1 MNKNKSDKT
10 NDTAEK
16 SESRP
21 GREFIHA
28 VGRRRE
34 AIARIRLYQGKGQT
48 LVNDQPISDY
58 FPGQVAL
65 LAYLRPFQLTETNG
79 KYFATIRVV
88 GGGKEGQL
96 GAVIHGLSRALA
108 SIEEKKFR
116 PVLKKEGLLTR
127 DPRTRER
134 RKVGTGGKA
143 RRKKQSPKR

>member
-1 MNKNKSDKT
+1 MVQETIVKSGKT
-10 NDTAEK
+10 KAKAK
-16 SESRP
+16 SSQ
-21 GREFIHA
+21 GGFTYT

-34 AIARIRLYQGKGQT
+34 SVARVRLYQGKGQN
-48 LVNDQPISDY
+48 LINNQPISDY
-58 FPGQVAL
+58 FPGQ
-65 LAYLRPFQLTETNG
+65 LAQIAYTRPFQLTDTEG
-79 KYFATIRVV
+79 KYYFTVRVN
-88 GGGKEGQL
+88 GGGKNGQL

-108 SIEEKKFR
+108 LVEEKKYR

>member
-1 MNKNKSDKT
+1 MAKEEKIKDDKN
-10 NDTAEK
+10 
-16 SESRP
+16 R
-21 GREFIHA
+21 GFVHA

-34 AIARIRLYQGKGQT
+34 AIARIRLYLGKGQT
-48 LVNDQPISDY
+48 LVNEQPISDY
-58 FPGQVAL
+58 FPGQVAQ

-79 KYFATIRVV
+79 KYFATIRVA

-134 RKVGTGGKA
+134 RKVGTGGRA

>member
-1 MNKNKSDKT
+1 MVQETTIKSGKT
-10 NDTAEK
+10 KAK
-16 SESRP
+16 SSH
-21 GREFIHA
+21 GSFIYS

-34 AIARIRLYQGKGQT
+34 SVARVRLHQGKGQN
-48 LVNDQPISDY
+48 LVNNQPISDY
-58 FPGQVAL
+58 FPGQ
-65 LAYLRPFQLTETNG
+65 LAQIAYTKPFQLTDTEG
-79 KYFATIRVV
+79 KYYLTVRVN
-88 GGGKEGQL
+88 GGGKNGQL

-108 SIEEKKFR
+108 LVEEKKHR

>member
-1 MNKNKSDKT
+1 MVNNQT
-10 NDTAEK
+10 TK
-16 SESRP
+16 SEKNS
-21 GREFIHA
+21 GKSKAKGIKEFTYA

-34 AIARIRLYQGKGQT
+34 AVARIRLYPGKGQN
-48 LVNDQPISDY
+48 LVNEQPMSDY
-58 FPGQVAL
+58 FPGEIARI
-65 LAYLRPFQLTETNG
+65 AYLQPFKLTDTEG
-79 KYFATIRVV
+79 QYFITVRVV
-88 GGGKEGQL
+88 GGGKRGQL

-108 SIEEKKFR
+108 EVEEKKHR